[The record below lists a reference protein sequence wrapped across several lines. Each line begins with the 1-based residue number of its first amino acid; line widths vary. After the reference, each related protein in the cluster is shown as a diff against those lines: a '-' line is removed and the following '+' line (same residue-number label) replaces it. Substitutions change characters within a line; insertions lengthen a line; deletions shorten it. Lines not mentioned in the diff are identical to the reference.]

1 MYVHVLNGKNVAFS
15 HRIDKLEMLKDK
27 FTWNEEFKSV
37 KFSFTNSNYYYLST
51 TKRVYKLHLS
61 KPYYPFASLSYFKQ
75 RHIITSMVWS
85 RIPYPWHIL
94 PCGEEDS
101 DMDITWGYRPSTTS
115 AEVLDNKAFS
125 LCGIDDYTIISKDLN
140 DDSKVNRA

>member
-1 MYVHVLNGKNVAFS
+1 MYVHILNGKNVAYS
-15 HRIDKLEMLKDK
+15 HRISKLEMLKDK
-27 FTWNEEFKSV
+27 YMWDEEFKSL

-51 TKRVYKLHLS
+51 TKRVYKIHLS

-75 RHIITSMVWS
+75 RMLLSTMVWS

-101 DMDITWGYRPSTTS
+101 DMDITWSFRPSSTS
-115 AEVLDNKAFS
+115 AEILDNKAFC
-125 LCGIDDYTIISKDLN
+125 LCGVDSYTVIDKEFGNYSNLH
-140 DDSKVNRA
+140 RA